1 MYEFI
6 VNVQVAVVRD
16 GRYLFIVRGAQEE
29 YLPGVM
35 GLPGGKAENGDV
47 DNLALE
53 VAGRREV
60 EEETGAILGP
70 SLHYVRS
77 NIFNDRVLNVLLI
90 AKWDSGEPFAR
101 SQAEVARCAWLMA
114 EEVAAD
120 PSIPE
125 WEQQHIVHS
134 ERVRKRLN
142 W

>member
-16 GRYLFIVRGAQEE
+16 GRYLFIVRGDEEE

-47 DNLALE
+47 DNFALE
-53 VAGRREV
+53 DAGRREV

-77 NIFNDRVLNVLLI
+77 NIFSGRVMNVLLI

-101 SQAEVARCAWLMA
+101 SQAEVERCVWLTA
-114 EEVAAD
+114 EEVAAER
-120 PSIPE
+120 SIPD
-125 WEQQHIVHS
+125 WEQQHILHS
-134 ERVRKRLN
+134 EPVRRRLN